1 MITKNEL
8 EQSLLDSIRKNDI
21 VRKRTIRMILT
32 SIKLLEVEKRIKLLD
47 ESTILSIIQKE
58 IKIRK
63 EAIQDAKNA
72 NRLELVQDN
81 LDEIAVLE
89 EYLPKQLTE
98 VEISEI
104 AKSVINDVQ
113 AKNVADMGKVMKELI
128 PRIQGRASNDMISLI
143 VRKLL
148 A

>member
-1 MITKNEL
+1 
-8 EQSLLDSIRKNDI
+8 
-21 VRKRTIRMILT
+21 MILT